1 MVNVGG
7 GSSGVPFNVGAGA
20 VGFHYLWFYSIW
32 FLGQDISWDNV
43 LSPAPV
49 AIFIYVNLPFFS
61 LTKVF
66 YILFMY
72 IFFMFILMKL
82 ITCNEFH
89 KVNVNSV
96 WHNRD

>member
-1 MVNVGG
+1 MVGG
-7 GSSGVPFNVGAGA
+7 EGGSGVPFNVGA

-43 LSPAPV
+43 LSPSPV

-61 LTKVF
+61 LTEVF

-72 IFFMFILMKL
+72 IFFMFILVSKSL
-82 ITCNEFH
+82 T
-89 KVNVNSV
+89 
-96 WHNRD
+96 

>member
-1 MVNVGG
+1 MLGG
-7 GSSGVPFNVGAGA
+7 GV
-20 VGFHYLWFYSIW
+20 VGFHLMLGQWGFLYLWFYSIW

-43 LSPAPV
+43 LSPSPV

-61 LTKVF
+61 LIKVF

-72 IFFMFILMKL
+72 IFFMFILVEL

-89 KVNVNSV
+89 KVKVN
-96 WHNRD
+96 

>member
-7 GSSGVPFNVGAGA
+7 GGGGVVGFHLMLGQW
-20 VGFHYLWFYSIW
+20 GFHYLWFYSIW

-43 LSPAPV
+43 LSPSPV

-72 IFFMFILMKL
+72 IFFMFILVEL

-89 KVNVNSV
+89 KVKVN
-96 WHNRD
+96 

>member
-7 GSSGVPFNVGAGA
+7 GSSGVPFNVGA
-20 VGFHYLWFYSIW
+20 VGVPLSMVLFHL
-32 FLGQDISWDNV
+32 
-43 LSPAPV
+43 
-49 AIFIYVNLPFFS
+49 FS

-72 IFFMFILMKL
+72 IFFMFILVEL

-89 KVNVNSV
+89 KVKVN
-96 WHNRD
+96 

>member
-7 GSSGVPFNVGAGA
+7 GRSGVPFNVGAGG
-20 VGFHYLWFYSIW
+20 VPLSLVLFHL
-32 FLGQDISWDNV
+32 
-43 LSPAPV
+43 
-49 AIFIYVNLPFFS
+49 FS

-72 IFFMFILMKL
+72 IFFMFILVEL

-89 KVNVNSV
+89 KVKVN
-96 WHNRD
+96 

>member
-7 GSSGVPFNVGAGA
+7 GGSSGVSFNVGAGA

-43 LSPAPV
+43 LSPSPV

-61 LTKVF
+61 LTEVF

-72 IFFMFILMKL
+72 IFFMFILVSKSL
-82 ITCNEFH
+82 T
-89 KVNVNSV
+89 
-96 WHNRD
+96 

>member
-1 MVNVGG
+1 M
-7 GSSGVPFNVGAGA
+7 
-20 VGFHYLWFYSIW
+20 GFHLMLGQWGFYYLCFYSIW
-32 FLGQDISWDNV
+32 FLGQDNSWDNV
-43 LSPAPV
+43 LSPSPV

-89 KVNVNSV
+89 KDKVN
-96 WHNRD
+96 